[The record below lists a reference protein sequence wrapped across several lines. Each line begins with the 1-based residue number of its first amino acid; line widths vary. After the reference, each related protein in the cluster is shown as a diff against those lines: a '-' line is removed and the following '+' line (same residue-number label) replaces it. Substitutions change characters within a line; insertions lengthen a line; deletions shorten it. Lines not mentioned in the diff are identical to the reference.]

1 MRIPNTGREIQFVE
15 YNGATWVIPPGISV
29 TISKAGVVIAMT
41 EVDADVYRLC
51 GMRWAMQYPVEGLC
65 STTCIKAMGH
75 EGAHVDDRGC
85 RQERVLPGRDAKRRG
100 KSYKCGFCWIHPHEN
115 GRTLYTCIRHQGHDH
130 VHSDVHGHTPTQAE
144 YNAAKACGASDY

>member
-41 EVDADVYRLC
+41 EVDADVDQLC
-51 GMRWAMQYPVEGLC
+51 GMKWAMQYPVEGLC

-75 EGAHVDDRGC
+75 EGEHVDDRGN
-85 RQERVLPGRDAKRRG
+85 RRERVSSSDADRPPPPPRQ
-100 KSYKCGFCWIHPHEN
+100 CGFSWMHKHARGRFPH
-115 GRTLYTCIRHQGHDH
+115 RCIRHQGHDH
-130 VHSDVHGHTPTQAE
+130 VHSDVLGHTPTLAE
-144 YNAAKACGASDY
+144 YNAAKACGAADY